1 MFPAAVEGFFAD
13 HQSAL
18 WVLTVCLDLTLTLV
32 MFRLFGKQGLYAV
45 ICLNVLLCNLQGPKL
60 TTVFGLPTS
69 LGVIL
74 YSGIYFATDL
84 LSERYGKREANRAV
98 RIGFCVSVFVV
109 AFMSISLLFRPT
121 EVSTQA
127 HDLARRAH
135 GALEFLFGYTPR
147 FVFGSLV
154 AYLVSQSYDVW
165 FFHVIRR
172 WTRGRH
178 LWLRNTLST
187 TVSQAIDTAI
197 YSLVVWWAVL
207 DLPTAIELALAKYA
221 FKVVV
226 AILDTPFIYWAR
238 SWGARSNDW
247 QDAPLDSG
255 SGG

>member
-1 MFPAAVEGFFAD
+1 MLPEAISSYFAA
-13 HQSAL
+13 HQSLL
-18 WVLTVCLDLTLTLV
+18 WVLTVCLDLSLTLL

-69 LGVIL
+69 LGVVL

-109 AFMSISLLFRPT
+109 VFMAISLLFKPT
-121 EVSTQA
+121 QASAQANELAVQA
-127 HDLARRAH
+127 HD
-135 GALEFLFGYTPR
+135 ALDFLFGYTPR

-154 AYLVSQSYDVW
+154 AYLVSQSHDVW
-165 FFHVIRR
+165 FFHLIKEK
-172 WTRGRH
+172 TKGRH

-187 TVSQAIDTAI
+187 TVSQAIDTLI

-207 DLPTAIELALAKYA
+207 DLPTALQLAAAKYV
-221 FKVVV
+221 FKVIV

-238 SWGARSNDW
+238 SWGAGENDW
-247 QDAPLDSG
+247 QEPAELPAS
-255 SGG
+255 

>member
-1 MFPAAVEGFFAD
+1 MLPEALSSLFNGN
-13 HQSAL
+13 QSLL
-18 WVLTVCLDLTLTLV
+18 WVLTVCLDLSLTLA

-60 TTVFGLPTS
+60 TTVFGMPTS

-109 AFMSISLLFRPT
+109 VFMAISLLFEPT
-121 EVSTQA
+121 QVTPQA
-127 HDLARRAH
+127 NELAVKAH
-135 GALEFLFGYTPR
+135 AALSFLFGYTPR
-147 FVFGSLV
+147 FVFGSLI
-154 AYLVSQSYDVW
+154 AYIVSQSHDVW
-165 FFHVIRR
+165 LFHVIKEK
-172 WTRGRH
+172 TKGRH

-187 TVSQAIDTAI
+187 AVSQAIDTLI

-207 DLPTAIELALAKYA
+207 DLETALQLAAAKYV

-238 SWGARSNDW
+238 SWGSGDNDW
-247 QDAPLDSG
+247 QDAANPVAS
-255 SGG
+255 